1 MDLVGNQFDLLYHII
16 LKCQWK
22 SVGDIRKRQD
32 FEILR
37 LWWYGI
43 GPQIRMAN
51 ITRQKR
57 IWRIV
62 LKSTARLPTALFSVR
77 GGTLLSEKR
86 ACGGGDQGIK
96 SQEKGE
102 KTDTLMFPRKKR
114 EKTKEKNPDEPCQG
128 SYGKRTALAKSGGQD
143 AAEERKE
150 YGNSDS

>member
-1 MDLVGNQFDLLYHII
+1 
-16 LKCQWK
+16 
-22 SVGDIRKRQD
+22 
-32 FEILR
+32 
-37 LWWYGI
+37 
-43 GPQIRMAN
+43 
-51 ITRQKR
+51 
-57 IWRIV
+57 
-62 LKSTARLPTALFSVR
+62 VR
-77 GGTLLSEKR
+77 GGTLLPEKR

-114 EKTKEKNPDEPCQG
+114 QKTKEKNPDDAAQT

>member
-22 SVGDIRKRQD
+22 SVGDIRKRHG

-37 LWWYGI
+37 LRWYGI
-43 GPQIRMAN
+43 GPQIRMAS

-62 LKSTARLPTALFSVR
+62 LESTARLPTALFSVR

-96 SQEKGE
+96 SQKEFQ
-102 KTDTLMFPRKKR
+102 KTDALTFPRKKR
-114 EKTKEKNPDEPCQG
+114 QKTKEKNPDDAAQT
-128 SYGKRTALAKSGGQD
+128 SYRKRTALAKSGGQD
-143 AAEERKE
+143 AAEERKK